1 MVLFANELIQS
12 YGGIIIVILIIVIGF
27 LSYQMYRDRNETQ
40 TGKKLTANVVKV
52 LKKNNCKV
60 KGSQVT
66 CPGAPFAGLGQ
77 KFTVKE
83 AVDKVIDL
91 ISTEMGPGGA
101 PPMTPARGPPPR
113 IPQPSQA
120 GPPGAPGSMPFQ
132 PPPTGG
138 QPVRQGPP
146 EPLVTNP
153 KRAADMGGAPM
164 TMGGAAAAAP
174 GGGFGGLMS
183 ADGEPLGA
191 SLAGSDQPSM
201 YTAGGGMMY
210 NAEMGR

>member
-1 MVLFANELIQS
+1 M
-12 YGGIIIVILIIVIGF
+12 
-27 LSYQMYRDRNETQ
+27 
-40 TGKKLTANVVKV
+40 
-52 LKKNNCKV
+52 
-60 KGSQVT
+60 T

-77 KFTVKE
+77 KFTVQE

-91 ISTEMGPGGA
+91 ISTEMGPGGG
-101 PPMTPARGPPPR
+101 PPMPPRGPPPR
-113 IPQPSQA
+113 IPSSAVQPSQA

-138 QPVRQGPP
+138 LPYGPTGPRPQGIP
-146 EPLVTNP
+146 EPMVTNP

-174 GGGFGGLMS
+174 AGGFGGLMS

-210 NAEMGR
+210 TPDMGR